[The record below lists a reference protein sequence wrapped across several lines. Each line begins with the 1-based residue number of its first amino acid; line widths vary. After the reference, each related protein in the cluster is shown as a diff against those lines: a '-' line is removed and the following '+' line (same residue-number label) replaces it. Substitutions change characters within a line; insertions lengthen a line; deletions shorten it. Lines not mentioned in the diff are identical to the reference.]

1 MKIKLLIADDHALVR
16 GGLKSMLN
24 DDAEIEEIIEAV
36 NGHEAITKAR
46 EFKPDVV
53 VMDYEMPN
61 FNGVYATREI
71 LKELPDTRIILVS
84 AHHSREY
91 IMEGIH
97 AGIRGFLPK
106 EARSS
111 ELLQAIKALARG
123 ETWFRGS
130 TAELLAPGFVDSIH
144 PTKGHT
150 HQEPVLTPR
159 EKEIVRFLAKGMNSH
174 EIAKKLSISKRTVD
188 VHKFNV
194 FKKLDI
200 ANSIELMRYAIRHK
214 LVKV

>member
-1 MKIKLLIADDHALVR
+1 
-16 GGLKSMLN
+16 MLM
-24 DDAEIEEIIEAV
+24 AEPEIEEVIEAT
-36 NGHEAITKAR
+36 NGYEAVKKAR
-46 EFKPDVV
+46 EFKPHVV

-130 TAELLAPGFVDSIH
+130 TAELLAPGFVDTIH
-144 PTKGHT
+144 PTKVT
-150 HQEPVLTPR
+150 ASKEPALTPR
-159 EKEIVRFLAKGMNSH
+159 EKEIVKYLAKGLNSH

-188 VHKFNV
+188 VHKFNI

-200 ANSIELMRYAIRHK
+200 SNAIELMRYAIRHN

>member
-1 MKIKLLIADDHALVR
+1 MKINILIADDHALVR
-16 GGLKSMLN
+16 GGLKSMLLA
-24 DDAEIEEIIEAV
+24 DPEIGAVLEAV
-36 NGHEAITKAR
+36 NGHEAVQKAR
-46 EFKPDVV
+46 EYKPQVV

-71 LKELPDTRIILVS
+71 LKDLPDTRIILVS

-111 ELLQAIKALARG
+111 ELLMAIKALARG

-130 TAELLAPGFVDSIH
+130 TAELLAPGFVDEIH
-144 PTKGHT
+144 PVKSSAK
-150 HQEPVLTPR
+150 QEPVLTPR
-159 EKEIVRFLAKGMNSH
+159 EKEIVKYLAKGMNSH

-188 VHKFNV
+188 VHKFNI
-194 FKKLDI
+194 FKKLEI
-200 ANSIELMRYAIRHK
+200 TNAIELMRYAIRHG

>member
-1 MKIKLLIADDHALVR
+1 
-16 GGLKSMLN
+16 
-24 DDAEIEEIIEAV
+24 
-36 NGHEAITKAR
+36 
-46 EFKPDVV
+46 
-53 VMDYEMPN
+53 MPN

-71 LKELPDTRIILVS
+71 LKELPATRIILVS

-106 EARSS
+106 EARSG
-111 ELLQAIKALARG
+111 ELVMAIKALARG

-130 TAELLAPGFVDSIH
+130 TAELLAPGFVDSIY
-144 PTKGHT
+144 PAKAKTR
-150 HQEPVLTPR
+150 QEPVLTPR
-159 EKEIVRFLAKGMNSH
+159 EKEIVRYLAKGMNSH

-188 VHKFNV
+188 VHKFNI

-200 ANSIELMRYAIRHK
+200 SNAIELMRYAIRHN

>member
-1 MKIKLLIADDHALVR
+1 MLMADP
-16 GGLKSMLN
+16 
-24 DDAEIEEIIEAV
+24 EIVEVVEAV
-36 NGHEAITKAR
+36 NGYEAVKKAR
-46 EFKPDVV
+46 EFKPHVV

-106 EARSS
+106 EARPS

-130 TAELLAPGFVDSIH
+130 TAELLAPGFVDTIH
-144 PTKGHT
+144 PTKVKASR
-150 HQEPVLTPR
+150 EPVLTPR
-159 EKEIVRFLAKGMNSH
+159 EKEIVKYLAKGLNSH

-188 VHKFNV
+188 VHKFNI

-200 ANSIELMRYAIRHK
+200 SNAIELMRYAIRHN
-214 LVKV
+214 LVRV